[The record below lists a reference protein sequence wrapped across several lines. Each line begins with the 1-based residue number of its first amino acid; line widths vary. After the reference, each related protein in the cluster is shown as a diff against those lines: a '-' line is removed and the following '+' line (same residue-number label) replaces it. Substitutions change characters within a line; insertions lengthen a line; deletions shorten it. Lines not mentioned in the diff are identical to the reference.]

1 MSLQGVTWKRV
12 WGLWLLYVSGEVQT
26 PPLCDQ
32 RRVIEMWWS
41 GGDSLRIKNNET
53 SNINNKLWL
62 LLVSQ
67 YRLSGHSTSNCEVF
81 PDVYKS
87 QVLHFKSEWLPVDN
101 ASQGRNLQCKPEA
114 GPGVH
119 QPAPSV
125 LWALTRGWTLHRTKW
140 HTRCPADTA
149 DEHSSLHTTTRAQP
163 SSGGSSTPPE
173 TRPSALAGSVS
184 QPSSDKLY
192 QRSSSLFLFST
203 F

>member
-1 MSLQGVTWKRV
+1 M
-12 WGLWLLYVSGEVQT
+12 
-26 PPLCDQ
+26 
-32 RRVIEMWWS
+32 
-41 GGDSLRIKNNET
+41 
-53 SNINNKLWL
+53 
-62 LLVSQ
+62 SQ

-101 ASQGRNLQCKPEA
+101 ASQGRNLWCKLEA

-119 QPAPSV
+119 QPAPCL
-125 LWALTRGWTLHRTKW
+125 LWALTRGWPLHRTKW

-149 DEHSSLHTTTRAQP
+149 DEHSSLHTMTRAQP
-163 SSGGSSTPPE
+163 FQRWLLHTPE

-192 QRSSSLFLFST
+192 QRSSSLFPT